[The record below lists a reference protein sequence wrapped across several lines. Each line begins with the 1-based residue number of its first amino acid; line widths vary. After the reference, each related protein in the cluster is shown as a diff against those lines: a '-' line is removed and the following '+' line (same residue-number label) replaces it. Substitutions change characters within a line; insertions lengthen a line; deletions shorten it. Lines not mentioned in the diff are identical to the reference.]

1 MDWQKVRNEG
11 DIFAT
16 ACLCLLGILYLL
28 GVLVLPLLGLAG

>member
-1 MDWQKVRNEG
+1 MDWQKVRNEF

-16 ACLCLLGILYLL
+16 AFLCLLGILYLL